1 MIEFEPLLTA
11 IGAGILYSL
20 YWYVN
25 KVADPTVPTTWK
37 DIDPYPLIATAVTG
51 AIVGGIMAISNI
63 DVTQVSFELQF
74 FAYGGLVA
82 VIERTLKTLVRIV
95 KNRGT

>member
-51 AIVGGIMAISNI
+51 AIVGGIMVISNI

-82 VIERTLKTLVRIV
+82 VIERGLKTLVRIV

>member
-51 AIVGGIMAISNI
+51 AIVGVFMVLTNM
-63 DVTQVSFELQF
+63 DLTQTSFEVQF
-74 FAYGGLVA
+74 LSYGALVA
-82 VIERTLKTLVRIV
+82 VIERMMKTLVRIV